1 MRHQPSV
8 YINLCNHNKCIEIV
22 HYPCGHYYIRQYM
35 QWGPVKNY
43 VGRNDRHRITENA
56 GVPVHQVLIGK
67 RPADCELLLRRKRQ
81 DCVDGGYR
89 LWCRCGEQQGD
100 GIDRNGQ
107 L

>member
-43 VGRNDRHRITENA
+43 VGRNDRHRIT
-56 GVPVHQVLIGK
+56 
-67 RPADCELLLRRKRQ
+67 LRTLR
-81 DCVDGGYR
+81 DIIP
-89 LWCRCGEQQGD
+89 GEYVSISGPYLKKVNW
-100 GIDRNGQ
+100 R
-107 L
+107 